1 MFAELRTQRKQYLQ
15 LAQRKGISRWRWYI
29 LLWIGFTMFIFSIVL
44 FGVALPSVYLLTIG
58 LTGWIIALWWQIQ
71 REKIWCE
78 ELMSRIPDNDPQ
90 DGELV
95 LSLVTY
101 LMFLHGDSNLWGH
114 LLSEE
119 VRGCLLFLFYL
130 WCWLLF
136 FPSLFHV
143 FLGKR
148 NSWIGL
154 HYNFFRCLWFLIT
167 LCFLLIYGL
176 LLDPLLRRLL
186 GRSTLAH
193 FLPTVG
199 SPINRERWEV
209 YFGFYDEIEVN
220 PAIKTITERRFYL
233 SYFFTFLLWI
243 IAKYSTNV

>member
-1 MFAELRTQRKQYLQ
+1 MQ

-29 LLWIGFTMFIFSIVL
+29 PLWLGFTMFIFSIVL
-44 FGVALPSVYLLTIG
+44 FEVALPSVYLLTIG

-71 REKIWCE
+71 GEKVWCG
-78 ELMSRIPDNDPQ
+78 ELMPRIHDHDPQ
-90 DGELV
+90 DRELV

-101 LMFLHGDSNLWGH
+101 LIFLHGDSNLWGH

-119 VRGCLLFLFYL
+119 VRDCLLFLFYL

-154 HYNFFRCLWFLIT
+154 YYNFFRCLWFLIT

-186 GRSTLAH
+186 GRSTLVH
-193 FLPTVG
+193 FLPTVDP
-199 SPINRERWEV
+199 PINRERWEV

-220 PAIKTITERRFYL
+220 PAIKQ
-233 SYFFTFLLWI
+233 
-243 IAKYSTNV
+243 